1 MRPAHIVPLLVCLWA
16 GAALGAEVEIGMIK
30 TLKGNAYVIDGKQ
43 RDTASVGEKV
53 HSNDTLETGEDGA
66 MGLTFIDNTTLSLGP
81 NSQITLTTFI
91 FDPNQDNY
99 AFVVNIVRG
108 TFLFVS
114 GIIGKV
120 SPRSVAIE
128 TPVSSIGIRGTR
140 FLVKIDQ

>member
-1 MRPAHIVPLLVCLWA
+1 MRPAHIAPLLVCLWA
-16 GAALGAEVEIGMIK
+16 AAAQGAESEIGTIK
-30 TLKGNAYVIDGKQ
+30 TTKGNAYVVSGKQ
-43 RDTASVGEKV
+43 RDAASVGEKV
-53 HSNDTLETGEDGA
+53 RSNDVLETGEDGA

-91 FDPNQDNY
+91 FNPNQDQY
-99 AFVVNIVRG
+99 DFAVNIVKG

-120 SPRSVAIE
+120 SPQSVAIQ

-140 FLVKIDQ
+140 FLVKIDP